1 MYELVLLNCIDRFAA
16 FDDISEEQSISCFK
30 DKPSI
35 PKIHC
40 AYEESKELL
49 DLVQQTFLLE
59 KSLGGKLLKVISEMR
74 TNKDRK
80 LTCLELVLLEEII
93 ALCCHRKERTAGEEL
108 AERYVSEIRQW
119 QPIVEKGLSFIQL
132 DEFKAYQLKLR
143 RVFHIEYI

>member
-1 MYELVLLNCIDRFAA
+1 MYEFALLNCIEHFTL
-16 FDDISEEQSISCFK
+16 FDDISEEQNINCFK

-49 DLVQQTFLLE
+49 DLLQQAFLLE
-59 KSLGGKLLKVISEMR
+59 KGLGKKFLKIISEMR

-93 ALCCHRKERTAGEEL
+93 TLCYHRKERTAREEL
-108 AERYVSEIRQW
+108 AERYMSEIRQW

-132 DEFKAYQLKLR
+132 DEFYQDQLTLR
-143 RVFHIEYI
+143 

>member
-1 MYELVLLNCIDRFAA
+1 MYEFVLLNCIDRFTS
-16 FDDISEEQSISCFK
+16 FDDISDCFTN
-30 DKPSI
+30 KPSI

-49 DLVQQTFLLE
+49 DLLQQAFLLE
-59 KSLGGKLLKVISEMR
+59 KSLGAKLLKIISEMR

-93 ALCCHRKERTAGEEL
+93 ALCYHRKERTAGEEL

-119 QPIVEKGLSFIQL
+119 QPIVEKGLSFKQL
-132 DEFKAYQLKLR
+132 EKFYQDQLTLR
-143 RVFHIEYI
+143 

>member
-1 MYELVLLNCIDRFAA
+1 MYEFVLLNCIETFTPLPD
-16 FDDISEEQSISCFK
+16 EESIKCLK

-40 AYEESKELL
+40 AYEKSKQLL
-49 DLVQQTFLLE
+49 NLFEEAFLLE
-59 KSLGGKLLKVISEMR
+59 TSLGGKLLKIISEMR

-93 ALCCHRKERTAGEEL
+93 ALCYHRKERTAGEEL

-119 QPIVEKGLSFIQL
+119 QPIVEKGLSFKQL
-132 DEFKAYQLKLR
+132 DEFRAYQLKLR
-143 RVFHIEYI
+143 

>member
-1 MYELVLLNCIDRFAA
+1 MYECVLLNCIDHFNS
-16 FDDISEEQSISCFK
+16 FDDISEEQSINCFK

-49 DLVQQTFLLE
+49 DLLQQAFLLE
-59 KSLGGKLLKVISEMR
+59 KGLGAKFLEIISEMR

-93 ALCCHRKERTAGEEL
+93 TLCYHRKERTAGEEL
-108 AERYVSEIRQW
+108 AEKYMSEIRQW

-132 DEFKAYQLKLR
+132 DEFYQDQLTLR
-143 RVFHIEYI
+143 

>member
-1 MYELVLLNCIDRFAA
+1 MYECVLLNCIDRFAS
-16 FDDISEEQSISCFK
+16 FDDISEEQSINCFK

-49 DLVQQTFLLE
+49 DLLQQAFLLE

-93 ALCCHRKERTAGEEL
+93 ALCYHRKERTAGEEL
-108 AERYVSEIRQW
+108 AEKYVSGIRQW

-132 DEFKAYQLKLR
+132 EKFKAYQLKLR
-143 RVFHIEYI
+143 RVSHLEYI